1 MQNIYIQGK
10 KNEKTTWW
18 QNFINFVQQ
27 KFNRIKMEKIGDNS
41 YLYTV
46 SHLDHKNTLKQLEKK
61 IQKKQGKEVQVI
73 FSKEA
78 EFLKKQWKG
87 KKINIETFK
96 KISLPLL
103 LDYLLE
109 QIQEKPQTLL
119 LQDIY
124 FCAKTLNEE
133 NKQII
138 EYFLEKVKT
147 VNIVTTELKSFQK
160 LEEKCGKEKGIWIT
174 VSNNKRKSLNKAT
187 WIVNLDFSAEQLETY
202 QINRQA
208 MIINCAEE
216 KITKEKGF
224 EGVIVQSFDIELVSP
239 VEKILEEKFTS
250 LAIIASQ
257 FSFVLDYEENVRKL
271 KQMGVNIRNLIGIN
285 GKINQKELLNHK
297 KFLTNKNI

>member
-1 MQNIYIQGK
+1 MQYVYIQEKEKSK
-10 KNEKTTWW
+10 KIWW
-18 QNFINFVQQ
+18 Q

-46 SHLDHKNTLKQLEKK
+46 SHLNHKNTLKQLEKK

-174 VSNNKRKSLNKAT
+174 VSNNKRKSLNKAR
-187 WIVNLDFSAEQLETY
+187 WIINLDFSAEQLETY

-208 MIINCAEE
+208 MIINCTEE

>member
-1 MQNIYIQGK
+1 MIFLQYVYIQEKEKSK
-10 KNEKTTWW
+10 KIWW
-18 QNFINFVQQ
+18 Q

-174 VSNNKRKSLNKAT
+174 VSNNKRKSLNKAR
-187 WIVNLDFSAEQLETY
+187 WIINLDFSAEQLETY

>member
-1 MQNIYIQGK
+1 MIFLQYVYIQEKEKSK
-10 KNEKTTWW
+10 KIWW
-18 QNFINFVQQ
+18 Q

-46 SHLDHKNTLKQLEKK
+46 SHLNHKNTLKQLEKK
-61 IQKKQGKEVQVI
+61 IHKKQGKEVQVI

-96 KISLPLL
+96 KISLPVL

-147 VNIVTTELKSFQK
+147 VNIVTTELKSYQK

-174 VSNNKRKSLNKAT
+174 VSNNKRKSLNKAR
-187 WIVNLDFSAEQLETY
+187 WIINLDFSAEQLETY

-208 MIINCAEE
+208 MIINCTEE

-239 VEKILEEKFTS
+239 VEKMLEEKFTS

>member
-1 MQNIYIQGK
+1 MQNVYIQEEKSK
-10 KNEKTTWW
+10 KIWW
-18 QNFINFVQQ
+18 Q

-174 VSNNKRKSLNKAT
+174 VSNNKRKSLNKAR

-202 QINRQA
+202 QMNRQA

>member
-1 MQNIYIQGK
+1 
-10 KNEKTTWW
+10 
-18 QNFINFVQQ
+18 
-27 KFNRIKMEKIGDNS
+27 MEKIGDNS

>member
-1 MQNIYIQGK
+1 MIFLQYVYIQEKEKSK
-10 KNEKTTWW
+10 KIWW
-18 QNFINFVQQ
+18 Q

-46 SHLDHKNTLKQLEKK
+46 SHLDYKNTLKQLEKK

-96 KISLPLL
+96 KISLPVL

-174 VSNNKRKSLNKAT
+174 VSNNKRKSLNKAR
-187 WIVNLDFSAEQLETY
+187 WIINLDFSAEQLETY

-208 MIINCAEE
+208 MIINCTEE

-239 VEKILEEKFTS
+239 VEKMLEEKFTS

>member
-1 MQNIYIQGK
+1 MQYVYIQEKEKSK
-10 KNEKTTWW
+10 KIWW
-18 QNFINFVQQ
+18 Q
-27 KFNRIKMEKIGDNS
+27 KLNRIKMEKIGDNS

-46 SHLDHKNTLKQLEKK
+46 SHLDYKNTLKQLEKK

-103 LDYLLE
+103 LDYLLD

-174 VSNNKRKSLNKAT
+174 VSNNKRKSLNKAR
-187 WIVNLDFSAEQLETY
+187 WIINLDFSAEQLETY

-208 MIINCAEE
+208 MIINCTEE

>member
-1 MQNIYIQGK
+1 MIFLQYVYIQEKEKSK
-10 KNEKTTWW
+10 KIWW
-18 QNFINFVQQ
+18 Q

-87 KKINIETFK
+87 KKIDIETFK

-174 VSNNKRKSLNKAT
+174 VSNNKRKSLNKAR

>member
-1 MQNIYIQGK
+1 MQYVYIQEKEKSK
-10 KNEKTTWW
+10 KIWW
-18 QNFINFVQQ
+18 Q

-174 VSNNKRKSLNKAT
+174 VSNNKRKSLNKAR
-187 WIVNLDFSAEQLETY
+187 WIINLDFSAEQLETY

-239 VEKILEEKFTS
+239 VEKMLEEKFTS
-250 LAIIASQ
+250 LAIITSQ